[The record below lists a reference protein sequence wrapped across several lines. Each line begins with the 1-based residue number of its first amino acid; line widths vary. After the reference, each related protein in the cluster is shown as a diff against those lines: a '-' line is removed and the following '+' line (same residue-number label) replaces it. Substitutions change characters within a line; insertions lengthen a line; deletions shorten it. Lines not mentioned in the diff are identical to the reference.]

1 VSKQK
6 RGGGADEY
14 YSQHLQG
21 VGAGFKNNP
30 VNNRMLLIT
39 RMYQRVLTELAVN
52 RFKWTGLPDSVDVRF
67 MELTLFARALS
78 VFYDDPDF
86 GFLALR
92 GGSTGYLNMLN
103 NPVSFTVTGNHFVS
117 KTIDANDCIP
127 IWANYMRM
135 PDLDIVSVY
144 SQRLADFDRTVEIN
158 GLNARQTKVL
168 ITSENTKLSMVN
180 FNRQIDEGQNGT
192 QIAASGMPM
201 QDMLSSVQAVDLGID
216 TEAILN
222 LHIVRTREWNEC
234 MGLLGIAN
242 ANQDKKER
250 LVAAEV
256 GANDEQSDMM
266 RYVNLNARR
275 KAAEEINKKYPQL
288 NVSVEYNTDV
298 DRKAMMITD
307 QSDTSSDEEIAGD

>member
-1 VSKQK
+1 MSKQK

-14 YSQHLQG
+14 YIEHLQG
-21 VGAGFKNNP
+21 VGAGFRNNP
-30 VNNRMLLIT
+30 INNRVALIT
-39 RMYQRVLTELAVN
+39 RMYQRILTELAVN
-52 RFKWTGLPDSVDVRF
+52 RFKWEGMPPSVDIRF
-67 MELTLFARALS
+67 LELTLFARALS
-78 VFYDDPDF
+78 VFYDDKDF
-86 GFLALR
+86 GYLALR

-103 NPVSFTVTGNHFVS
+103 NPVAFTVTGNHFIS
-117 KTIDANDCIP
+117 KTIKAAECVP

-135 PDLDIVSVY
+135 PDLDIVNIY
-144 SQRLADFDRTVEIN
+144 STRLAGMDRTVEIN
-158 GLNARQTKVL
+158 TDNARTTKVL
-168 ITSENTKLSMVN
+168 VTSENTKLSAVN
-180 FNRQIDEGQNGT
+180 FNRQIDEGQNGV

-201 QDMLSSVQAVDLGID
+201 NDLLSSVQLVDLGVD
-216 TEAILN
+216 TDAIVN

-250 LVAAEV
+250 LVVAEV

-275 KAAEEINKKYPQL
+275 MACEQINRMFGL

-298 DRKAMMITD
+298 DQQAEAL
-307 QSDTSSDEEIAGD
+307 TSAPDNEEVEE